1 VDSAHQILGA
11 HQLPGSSFPWRTA
24 TVVVGALAA
33 VELVALIAIGAAR
46 LAPQHKRPA
55 HAVAA
60 ASAHAAPKPAHV
72 APAVTQPPA
81 APAHPMRPRTQ
92 TRVLVL
98 NGNGRQGAASTQAV
112 NLQTLGYT
120 VGGTENAPRH
130 NYAQTM
136 VMYVPG
142 FLPEARRLARDIG
155 ARLVAPLDGLTPRRL
170 KGSRL
175 VVLLGS

>member
-1 VDSAHQILGA
+1 VDHA

-33 VELVALIAIGAAR
+33 LELVALIALGAAR
-46 LAPQHKRPA
+46 LAPLHK
-55 HAVAA
+55 HTA
-60 ASAHAAPKPAHV
+60 ASAPAAPKPAHV
-72 APAVTQPPA
+72 APAAARLPA
-81 APAHPMRPRTQ
+81 AAPAVPAHPMRSRAQ

-120 VGGTENAPRH
+120 VGGAENAPRH
-130 NYAQTM
+130 DYAQTM

-155 ARLVAPLDGLTPRRL
+155 VRLVSPVDGVTPSRL